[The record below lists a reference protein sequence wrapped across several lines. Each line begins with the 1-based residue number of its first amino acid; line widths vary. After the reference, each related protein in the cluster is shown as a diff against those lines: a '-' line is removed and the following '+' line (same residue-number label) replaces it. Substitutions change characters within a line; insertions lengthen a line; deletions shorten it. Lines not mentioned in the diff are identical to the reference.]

1 MTSRQIIIA
10 VAILAVVL
18 PAAVAPTATG
28 RIKQEKWT
36 AACSLDGEL
45 ENVAQLAN
53 HKLDMNSKAAN
64 SYLKQYMRT
73 RIYIAVKKQGE
84 SSKEDVALLAYYL
97 AQADIALNKLAGAGL
112 AKQTTAIRNAA
123 RLQGAIVD
131 FVSAMGQLAAPG
143 TQSCLEAEAGG
154 DAFRAATTPFAGASK
169 GCQLAATDL
178 QATKPSIAGFT
189 ADGIA
194 GELSADANVGATTTA
209 TADSCH
215 LTQPK
220 NGHRLLGADS
230 SEQNVAGNL
239 KFAGGIFF
247 IGGSGMETK
256 GLGQMAP
263 LKSSDPLLA
272 AAHAAYQQT
281 QETPTDYIFKK
292 PSELKEDAVY
302 TPIFARI
309 VKGLDEVPT
318 DQSELKT
325 TIENS
330 YGGDANMPK
339 SYNTDFAETQVMD
352 PNGKPGTTVALSSL
366 VSLKDLAIVL
376 THYESVNQRKLKDRI
391 SELEKQINKE
401 SSKIPEKICNDIGD
415 QNETGCTATPGCHF
429 VSTNSGGK
437 KCTLSKKTK
446 KEAEKKRELVEMIE
460 TLQAP
465 QEAILLLLMPLCCLN
480 FLFKD
485 EIYI

>member
-36 AACSLDGEL
+36 AACSLAGEL

-53 HKLDMNSKAAN
+53 HKLDMSTKAAN

-97 AQADIALNKLAGAGL
+97 AKADIALSKLEGAGL
-112 AKQTTAIRNAA
+112 AKSTTSIRDAA

-131 FVSAMGQLAAPG
+131 FVGAMAQIADSS
-143 TQSCLEAEAGG
+143 TNSCLEKQTGS
-154 DAFRAATTPFAGASK
+154 DAHKAPTTAFSGKSQ
-169 GCQLAATDL
+169 GCKLADTDL
-178 QATKPSIAGFT
+178 QTTKPTLAGFT
-189 ADGIA
+189 TSGIS
-194 GELSADANVGATTTA
+194 GELAKSGATNTITDTTSNA
-209 TADSCH
+209 CH
-215 LTQPK
+215 LTQGK
-220 NGHRLLGADS
+220 TSHRLLGANGG
-230 SEQNVAGNL
+230 EQTLTGQP

-247 IGGSGMETK
+247 IGGTGMETK
-256 GLGQMAP
+256 GLETMTA
-263 LKSSDPLLA
+263 LKDSDPFLY
-272 AAHAAYQQT
+272 AAHAAYLHT
-281 QETPTDYIFKK
+281 QEPPTEYIFKK
-292 PSELKEDAVY
+292 TSELKEDAVY

-318 DQSELKT
+318 DQSTLKT

-391 SELEKQINKE
+391 SELEKQIHKE
-401 SSKIPEKICNDIGD
+401 SSKNPEKICNDIGD

-429 VSTNSGGK
+429 VSTNSGGE
-437 KCTLSKKTK
+437 KCTLSEEGK
-446 KEAEKKRELVEMIE
+446 KEAEKEAQTGGNDRNPAYTTGINSVLSKASFLLVI
-460 TLQAP
+460 
-465 QEAILLLLMPLCCLN
+465 
-480 FLFKD
+480 FL
-485 EIYI
+485 IA